1 MMTGNRWLLLL
12 ALLAAGAVVG
22 AGGIIVSLQ
31 VNRYTS
37 TEAFCTSCHSMA
49 SVATDTHFL
58 QSAHRANSEGVRP
71 SCGDCHIPN
80 NNWFVETY
88 THVTSGARDVVAE
101 YTHNFSDPK
110 IWEARRVELAQEVRS
125 VMRSQ
130 DSVTCRSC
138 HDAAVIQPKSEA
150 GRAAHALL
158 REGRMTCIDCHFNI
172 VHAPVPPSIEF
183 IRGSGIGAEKK

>member
-1 MMTGNRWLLLL
+1 MMTGNRWLMLL
-12 ALLAAGAVVG
+12 ASLAVGAVVG

-31 VNRYTS
+31 VNHYTS

-58 QSAHRANSEGVRP
+58 QSAHRANSEGVLAG
-71 SCGDCHIPN
+71 CADCHIPKT
-80 NNWFVETY
+80 NWFVETY

-101 YTHNFSDPK
+101 VTHNFGDPK
-110 IWEARRVELAQEVRS
+110 IWEARRVELAQEVRK

-138 HDAAVIQPKSEA
+138 HDAAVVQPKSEP

-158 REGRMTCIDCHFNI
+158 REGRMTCVDCHFNI
-172 VHAPVPPSIEF
+172 VHAPVPPKIEF